1 MSEGQTIIEGYVVYE
16 SQKLQ
21 TIPVIHVFSAI
32 YRGPMALHLY
42 IYKDYIRIGSGPHLV
57 WNVISTNKT
66 HKIHETEKYI
76 YTYHKNQLNM

>member
-42 IYKDYIRIGSGPHLV
+42 IYIYIRI
-57 WNVISTNKT
+57 I
-66 HKIHETEKYI
+66 
-76 YTYHKNQLNM
+76 